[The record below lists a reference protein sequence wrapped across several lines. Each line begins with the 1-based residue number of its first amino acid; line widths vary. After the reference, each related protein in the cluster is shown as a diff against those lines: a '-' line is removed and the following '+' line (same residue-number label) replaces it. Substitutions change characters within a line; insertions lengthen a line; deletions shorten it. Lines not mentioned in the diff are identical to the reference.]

1 MVEHILD
8 VGYLL
13 WILFALEN
21 KAWVNKYSF
30 LLHKLINKSILCVC
44 QWSRNFKANLL
55 TGKSCRHD
63 LSQDTVQLE
72 CWVLPQ
78 FHKSWVILLLSFAL
92 STEII
97 CYKQCFVIFAV
108 QSVLPNY
115 RHKPLERFT
124 EIDVVRWMCI
134 NKPRLLHVIVS

>member
-97 CYKQCFVIFAV
+97 CYKLSSNKLLCYLCCTITSSKLQAQTFGKVHWDWCGA
-108 QSVLPNY
+108 L
-115 RHKPLERFT
+115 
-124 EIDVVRWMCI
+124 DV
-134 NKPRLLHVIVS
+134 HQ